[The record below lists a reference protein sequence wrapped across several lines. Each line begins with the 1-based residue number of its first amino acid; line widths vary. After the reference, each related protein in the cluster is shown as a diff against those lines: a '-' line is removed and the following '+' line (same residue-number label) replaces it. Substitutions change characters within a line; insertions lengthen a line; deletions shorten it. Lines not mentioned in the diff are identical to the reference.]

1 MRNFRS
7 KKRLKKEK
15 VADESF
21 DELAFIAETLVAEAT
36 EIEESCTGLAKK
48 CDSIGFHSKQK
59 FEAGFNR
66 V

>member
-1 MRNFRS
+1 MVRIGT
-7 KKRLKKEK
+7 
-15 VADESF
+15 F
-21 DELAFIAETLVAEAT
+21 DELAFIAETLVAEALVT
-36 EIEESCTGLAKK
+36 EIESSTGLAKK